1 MAVPTRYNLLG
12 DLTSIYFGQD
22 ADILFGETAE
32 EIIASLRETWTDDE
46 VHALRTQIVDF
57 MNEHHDSVEL
67 GQVFSR
73 DFLRSYRPPEFGNT
87 AEEFLRSVLLA
98 LPLRG

>member
-32 EIIASLRETWTDDE
+32 EIIAILREILD
-46 VHALRTQIVDF
+46 R
-57 MNEHHDSVEL
+57 
-67 GQVFSR
+67 
-73 DFLRSYRPPEFGNT
+73 
-87 AEEFLRSVLLA
+87 
-98 LPLRG
+98 